1 MALDYNKDKI
11 RVSEY
16 IHKADELFECFQQT
30 DDETLLSDAITYL
43 TEFLDKAENVDPQV
57 KVLARYNKCLMT
69 KARRK
74 SFGGPATEL
83 DEIIVELR
91 SIARLD
97 EHPLAPR
104 IWSTLSSSLEDRY
117 ASNPQNYPNGLRD
130 AVFYVDKSLAKTPEQ
145 DQDRWIRLFERGM
158 ILQTLYND
166 ERKKRI
172 LEKAEETFL
181 DALES
186 SKNFA
191 DDAQNSII
199 LNALANTLDQIYRHG
214 GQHDLIYL
222 QRALEYG
229 KKALKACPP
238 QSRSKAG
245 RLSSMGR
252 LLQEYYQQS
261 GDFDTLREALDY
273 STQAVQSMRSF
284 DPKAGSWLHN
294 LSMLTLSVYERTG
307 ATEDLNSAISCEIKA
322 LNATPDSE
330 PIYADRLSG
339 LGTLHSHKFDRS
351 RSEKDLNLAIRFFSE
366 ALSLTKC
373 GYKSRTGFLNNL
385 GNQLVK
391 KFKVSTSVAEISRA
405 LHCFDEAINLSRDS
419 PHRLTYW
426 NNMSL
431 ALHAA
436 YESSQDQL
444 FLSTSIEILHQGLK
458 EASLHHPLRPQVL
471 SALAAAYSDLSMIHT
486 CTPTASSVYGGTA
499 LKVFL
504 EVYQSDFAPPLLRIQ
519 AAHLASDVYVS
530 HRQIKKARMLLMKA
544 LELFPLVTS
553 RALDIE
559 DQQHILSRLAN
570 FVSILASATL
580 EDTDEIDL
588 ALELLDEGRGI
599 ILGNLLRN
607 DASLSLLKTGDDK
620 SAALAT
626 RFHVLQSRLQE
637 ATMET
642 LNGISIAEYKRKIEQ
657 DLRASVDEIRSIPGF
672 ERFQT
677 TLKIDEIMQAAKGRV
692 IIVINVTS
700 LRADAFII
708 TERSVNI
715 FELRT
720 VEYEDTITHIRNFR
734 SRVLGAKADRQNRLM
749 RESLT
754 WLWDHVVNPVFQYMQ
769 LTPPARNRR
778 RPRISWICTG
788 AMSNA
793 PVHAATNYRVRDGHS
808 TALRFCLPSHGS
820 TIKTIASTQDDLTD
834 SDAQDPAVR
843 FLGVKMAT
851 TPGKKQPLQGLDQE
865 FEAVKSNLPVGST
878 ATELPQPSSDQLVSA
893 LPDSNIVHFACH
905 GESHPNN
912 PSKSCLIFQKSPLK
926 ADSTAQIQRGS
937 PMNEAYSEQD
947 NPVRDELSVATISKL
962 HLPKAHLAVLSA
974 CTSAVNEAVPLAD
987 EAIHIA
993 SMMQI
998 AGYKHVIGTL
1008 WEAKNKA
1015 CIDFADGF
1023 YKKLFTFNENPA
1035 GSRPNASWR
1044 EKIPEA
1050 YVHAVELLQDKY
1062 WMAPLTWAPF
1072 VHCG

>member
-1 MALDYNKDKI
+1 M
-11 RVSEY
+11 
-16 IHKADELFECFQQT
+16 DEVIE
-30 DDETLLSDAITYL
+30 
-43 TEFLDKAENVDPQV
+43 
-57 KVLARYNKCLMT
+57 
-69 KARRK
+69 
-74 SFGGPATEL
+74 
-83 DEIIVELR
+83 ELR
-91 SIARLD
+91 SIALLD

-117 ASNPQNYPNGLRD
+117 ASNPQDYPDDLRD
-130 AVFYVDKSLAKTPEQ
+130 AVFYIDKSLAKTPDQ

-186 SKNFA
+186 SKKFA
-191 DDAQNSII
+191 DEAQNSII
-199 LNALANTLDQIYRHG
+199 LNAVANVLDQMYRHG

-229 KKALKACPP
+229 KKALEACPP

-261 GDFDTLREALDY
+261 GDFDTLRQALDH
-273 STQAVQSMRSF
+273 STRAVQSMRSF
-284 DPKAGSWLHN
+284 HPNAGSWLHN

-307 ATEDLNSAISCEIKA
+307 AIEDLNSAISYEIKA
-322 LNATPDSE
+322 LNATPGSK

-339 LGTLHSHKFDRS
+339 LGTLHSHKFDRL
-351 RSEKDLNLAIRFFSE
+351 RNEKDLNLAIRFFSE
-366 ALSLTKC
+366 ALSLTKR

-391 KFKVSTSVAEISRA
+391 NFKLGTSVAEISRA

-419 PHRLTYW
+419 PHRLSYW

-444 FLSTSIEILHQGLK
+444 FLSTSIELLCQGLK
-458 EASLHHPLRPQVL
+458 EASLYHPLRPQVL
-471 SALAAAYSDLSMIHT
+471 SALAAAYLDLSMIHT
-486 CTPTASSVYGGTA
+486 CSPTASSVYSRTA
-499 LKVFL
+499 LKIFL
-504 EVYQSDFAPPLLRIQ
+504 EVYHSDFGPPLLRIQ
-519 AAHLASDVYVS
+519 AAQLASDVYVS
-530 HRQIKKARMLLMKA
+530 DRQIGKARMLLMKA
-544 LELFPLVTS
+544 LKLFTLLTS
-553 RALDIE
+553 RALDLE

-580 EDTDEIDL
+580 EETDEIDL

-599 ILGNLLRN
+599 ILGNLLRD
-607 DASLSLLKTGDDK
+607 DAILNLLKTRDDK

-626 RFHVLQSRLQE
+626 RSQVLQSRLQE
-637 ATMET
+637 ATIET
-642 LNGISIAEYKRKIEQ
+642 PNGISIAEYKRKIEQ

-677 TLKIDEIMQAAKGRV
+677 TLKVDEIMQAAKGRV
-692 IIVINVTS
+692 IVVINVTS

-708 TERSVNI
+708 TARSVNVLK
-715 FELRT
+715 LRT
-720 VEYEDTITHIRNFR
+720 VSFANTITHIRNFR
-734 SRVLGAKADRQNRLM
+734 KRVLEAKADRQNRLM

-754 WLWDHVVNPVFQYMQ
+754 WLWDHVVSPVLQHMQ
-769 LTPPARNRR
+769 LTPPESNRR

-793 PVHAATNYRVRDGHS
+793 PVHAATNYRIRDRQS
-808 TALRFCLPSHGS
+808 TALRFCLPAHAS
-820 TIKTIASTQDDLTD
+820 TIKMIASTQDDTTN
-834 SDAQDPAVR
+834 SDVQDPAVKI
-843 FLGVKMAT
+843 LGVKMAT

-865 FEAVKSNLPVGST
+865 FAAAKGNLPAGLT
-878 ATELPQPSSDQLVSA
+878 ATELPQPSADQVVSA

-912 PSKSCLIFQKSPLK
+912 PSKSCLLFQKSLK
-926 ADSTAQIQRGS
+926 ADSMAQIPRVS
-937 PMNEAYSEQD
+937 PENEAYSEHY
-947 NPVRDELSVATISKL
+947 NPVRDELSVATISRL
-962 HLPKAHLAVLSA
+962 HLPEAHLAVLSA

-987 EAIHIA
+987 EALHIA
-993 SMMQI
+993 SMMQV

-1008 WEAKNKA
+1008 WEDKNQA
-1015 CIDFADGF
+1015 CIDFAECF
-1023 YKKLFTFNENPA
+1023 YKKLFTFDEDSA
-1035 GSRPNASWR
+1035 DSRSNVSWR
-1044 EKIPEA
+1044 EKIPRA
-1050 YVHAVELLQDKY
+1050 YVHAVEVLQDKY
-1062 WMAPLTWAPF
+1062 WMAPLTWASF
-1072 VHCG
+1072 VHFG